1 MINEKMWGNYQDR
14 LNTHWMIARDD
25 MHILRIDA
33 IRILQRIKKY
43 KLVNYVLDYAN
54 GLIRPKKGG
63 KKYRYED
70 YQRFVKMMDRCR
82 ILCIKKIKE
91 ERRDEIHNCGK
102 GYEV

>member
-25 MHILRIDA
+25 CHILSMDA
-33 IRILQRIKKY
+33 IVILQGMNKND
-43 KLVNYVLDYAN
+43 LVNDVLDYAN

-70 YQRFVKMMDRCR
+70 YRRFVRMMDRCR
-82 ILCIKKIKE
+82 ILCIKKMKE
-91 ERRDEIHNCGK
+91 ERKDEIQYCAK

>member
-1 MINEKMWGNYQDR
+1 MINEEMWGNYRDR

-25 MHILRIDA
+25 YHILSMDA
-33 IRILQRIKKY
+33 IRILQGMGKY
-43 KLVNYVLDYAN
+43 KLVNNVLDYAN

-82 ILCIKKIKE
+82 ILCIKKMKE
-91 ERRDEIHNCGK
+91 ERIDEIQNCGTNF
-102 GYEV
+102 EI